1 MSSSPLTERIVD
13 GDTDATVAREGGHV
27 MKKRLPLWMALI
39 LACSML
45 ATPGAST
52 LFAKGGP
59 AAWARGGDDHGG
71 RGRHDR
77 DDHAWKNR
85 GQRKKWAREH
95 DGRYRFDDDDRRAVS
110 FYFRDHR
117 GDFRGRWRGEAP
129 AISYGYVIEQPYR
142 RYCEPVPVALYEEL
156 PPPPP
161 GYRYYMYYGNVVLV
175 DDGYRVQD
183 YIHVNLNFGF

>member
-1 MSSSPLTERIVD
+1 
-13 GDTDATVAREGGHV
+13 

-39 LACSML
+39 LACSIIM
-45 ATPGAST
+45 APGAST

-59 AAWARGGDDHGG
+59 AAWARGDRGQHG
-71 RGRHDR
+71 
-77 DDHAWKNR
+77 KKENR

-95 DGRYRFDDDDRRAVS
+95 DGRYRFDDNDRRAVS

-117 GDFRGRWRGEAP
+117 GEFRGHWRGEGP

-142 RYCEPVPVALYEEL
+142 RYCEPVPVYLVNAL

-183 YIHVNLNFGF
+183 YIHVNVNFGF